1 MPQAQPAEVPGR
13 GEVVLGALRHVISQD
28 LRRCK
33 SFNQFS
39 EPMVVEQQE
48 VALWEKQGCSVN
60 LHAVRGLKQVMGR
73 VLRKQ
78 CSSLVDVAAVSL
90 RCEW

>member
-1 MPQAQPAEVPGR
+1 MR
-13 GEVVLGALRHVISQD
+13 WFLGALRHVISQD

-33 SFNQFS
+33 SSNRFS

-48 VALWEKQGCSVN
+48 VALWEKQGCSVKLN
-60 LHAVRGLKQVMGR
+60 AVSGLKQMMGC
-73 VLRKQ
+73 VLGKQ
-78 CSSLVDVAAVSL
+78 CGSLVDAAAVSL